1 MKKVL
6 CTVACA
12 LLMFSCTQD
21 DNLFVEENPVDVPIQ
36 VELTTAEAQTKFA
49 KILSKAVAESEEV
62 RQFIRKEALSR
73 FDNDNDVFYPF
84 VKDKIVPGTGAQT
97 FRNILLSYCSEEELK
112 AIEKS
117 QPLLN
122 ILVPDLTLFWEFN
135 AQNWDTS
142 SNEVAVFCRNDETN
156 SLYANGENIGQ
167 LPVGEVPG
175 FPCLVIK
182 NNERLRVNN
191 AATRTVDGV
200 GYEFISDAYDG
211 SKHPQT
217 RDSEFDQVVEPV
229 PGESASW
236 IQLNSDDPL
245 VKAYYE
251 FKDVPSA
258 CQRDYIYYGITKENK
273 PGTLNKK
280 IREKLYRFKIN
291 GTAFMVIS
299 DDEKDPELV
308 ESFSKKEN
316 YYTKE
321 EILERIWTDGA
332 FEIEFVSCVTV
343 EGNKDGMEKK
353 IHLSCKPSDLFALT
367 QIHIHHNNKTWFHRA
382 TNTYTT
388 DPDNLVSKWVY
399 PEFIDTNKS
408 HNLVFTN
415 PWDLSQQS
423 LSIHMAV
430 YEVDAEGENTI
441 QKTIV
446 NEYANKADFSL
457 DGGGDAGEINLS
469 SKLGYGFSST
479 HSETSVMTYTRKV
492 GSDDLGTL
500 SFYFYDPVIVT
511 STGSN
516 TYSLFSAS
524 SGDVMVT
531 LLPTETSY

>member
-21 DNLFVEENPVDVPIQ
+21 DNLFVGENSVDVPVK

-49 KILSKAVAESEEV
+49 EILSKAVAESEEL

-97 FRNILLSYCSEEELK
+97 FRNILLTYCSEEELK

-135 AQNWDTS
+135 AQNWDTTS
-142 SNEVAVFCRNDETN
+142 DEVAVFCRNDETN

-167 LPVGEVPG
+167 LPAGEVPG

-182 NNERLRVNN
+182 NNERMRVNN

-217 RDSEFDQVVEPV
+217 RDSEFD
-229 PGESASW
+229 ESLETS
-236 IQLNSDDPL
+236 ISSDL
-245 VKAYYE
+245 VQMTTDIARAVAAYYE
-251 FKDVPSA
+251 FRDIPSA

-291 GTAFMVIS
+291 ANAFNAIS
-299 DDEKDPELV
+299 DDLRDPDLT
-308 ESFSKKEN
+308 ESFSKKGR
-316 YYTKE
+316 YLTKE
-321 EILERIWTDGA
+321 EILQKIWTEGA
-332 FEIEFVSCVTV
+332 FEIEFISFISV
-343 EGNKDGMEKK
+343 EGNKDGMPKK

-367 QIHIHHNNKTWFHRA
+367 QIHVHHNNKTWFHRA

-388 DPDNLVSKWVY
+388 DPDNLASKWVY
-399 PEFIDTNKS
+399 PERIGADFSN
-408 HNLVFTN
+408 NFVLVE
-415 PWDLSQQS
+415 PWDLSKQS
-423 LSIHMAV
+423 LSIHM
-430 YEVDAEGENTI
+430 EVCERDDEGEETI

-457 DGGGDAGEINLS
+457 DGGGDAGGINLS

-479 HSETSVMTYTRKV
+479 HSETSIMTYKRNI

-500 SFYFYDPVIVT
+500 SFYFYDPVVVT
-511 STGSN
+511 PTNNN
-516 TYSLFSAS
+516 TCALYNVS

>member
-21 DNLFVEENPVDVPIQ
+21 DNLFVEENPVDVP
-36 VELTTAEAQTKFA
+36 
-49 KILSKAVAESEEV
+49 VAESEEV

-332 FEIEFVSCVTV
+332 FEIEFVSCVSV

>member
-1 MKKVL
+1 
-6 CTVACA
+6 
-12 LLMFSCTQD
+12 
-21 DNLFVEENPVDVPIQ
+21 
-36 VELTTAEAQTKFA
+36 
-49 KILSKAVAESEEV
+49 
-62 RQFIRKEALSR
+62 
-73 FDNDNDVFYPF
+73 
-84 VKDKIVPGTGAQT
+84 
-97 FRNILLSYCSEEELK
+97 
-112 AIEKS
+112 
-117 QPLLN
+117 
-122 ILVPDLTLFWEFN
+122 
-135 AQNWDTS
+135 
-142 SNEVAVFCRNDETN
+142 
-156 SLYANGENIGQ
+156 
-167 LPVGEVPG
+167 
-175 FPCLVIK
+175 
-182 NNERLRVNN
+182 
-191 AATRTVDGV
+191 
-200 GYEFISDAYDG
+200 
-211 SKHPQT
+211 
-217 RDSEFDQVVEPV
+217 
-229 PGESASW
+229 
-236 IQLNSDDPL
+236 
-245 VKAYYE
+245 
-251 FKDVPSA
+251 
-258 CQRDYIYYGITKENK
+258 
-273 PGTLNKK
+273 
-280 IREKLYRFKIN
+280 
-291 GTAFMVIS
+291 
-299 DDEKDPELV
+299 
-308 ESFSKKEN
+308 
-316 YYTKE
+316 
-321 EILERIWTDGA
+321 
-332 FEIEFVSCVTV
+332 
-343 EGNKDGMEKK
+343 MEKK

-511 STGSN
+511 STGNN